1 MARHG
6 GIDGRTR
13 RDPPFP
19 TKQMAILALC
29 RISEPIAFMSIFPY
43 AYFMVESF
51 GIAKTNGEISMY
63 TGMVTSAFAFSEC
76 MSGIFWG
83 RLSDRIGR
91 KKVLLGGLFGTG
103 LSMLL
108 FGFATNLYMALFAR
122 ALGGLLNGNIGVLQ
136 TTVAELVTVE
146 KHQPRAYS
154 IMPFVW
160 CLGTI
165 IGATLGGILARPAL
179 ALPSWFQGTIFD
191 AYPFLLP
198 NLVCTAV
205 VICGLAVGILFLEET
220 HEDRKYDH
228 DRGLD
233 AGRWLLSKLGHDSS
247 DASYAQLTDKD
258 ALLLDERDPM
268 LVHPPTSTSSSPTLC
283 SSRPSLSDPP
293 PFHLEKQTT
302 AAPTVRSAFTK
313 QVCLNIVCYGIL
325 AFHTI
330 SLEQLLPILMS
341 KAEPTGDNRHL
352 PFYFQGG
359 FNFSSQTNGMLLSIQ
374 GVLQMIAQLFIFPWI
389 SKKLGSLRTFYLTI
403 AFYPF
408 LYLLAPYLALLPK
421 NMRVPGIVLLLV
433 WKVTAQ
439 SLSYPSLAIML
450 ANASPSK
457 KVLGTL
463 NGAAAASASVCRGFG
478 PTVSGAVDSV
488 GDRIGMSG
496 LAWWTCAA
504 IAAVGWMPGFFMEE
518 QRKRPGSPGMED
530 DEEVGLGMGL
540 ASSSPDS
547 DAESILTLTPD
558 ESTGSVLAK

>member
-1 MARHG
+1 MPRHG
-6 GIDGRTR
+6 RGASRTR
-13 RDPPFP
+13 TDPPFP

-51 GIAKTNGEISMY
+51 GIAKSKGEISMY

-76 MSGIFWG
+76 VSGIFWG

-108 FGFATNLYMALFAR
+108 FGFARSLPMALFAR

-136 TTVAELVTVE
+136 TTVAELVTAE

-179 ALPSWFQGTIFD
+179 ALPTWFEGTIFD
-191 AYPFLLP
+191 TYPFLLP

-205 VICGLAVGILFLEET
+205 VICGLAVGILFLHET
-220 HEDRKYDH
+220 HEDCKYDR
-228 DRGLD
+228 DRGREL
-233 AGRWLLSKLGHDSS
+233 GNWLLAKLSRKHDSS
-247 DASYAQLTDKD
+247 SYAPLCDKD
-258 ALLLDERDPM
+258 APLDEEDAAPLCPSR
-268 LVHPPTSTSSSPTLC
+268 SNCSSPTLC
-283 SSRPSLSDPP
+283 SARSSMSEPA
-293 PFHLEKQTT
+293 PFELERKLTI
-302 AAPTVRSAFTK
+302 RDAFTK
-313 QVCLNIVCYGIL
+313 QVCLSIVCYGIL

-359 FNFSSQTNGMLLSIQ
+359 FNFTSQTNGMLLSIQ
-374 GVLQMIAQLFIFPWI
+374 GVLQMVAQIFIFPWI
-389 SKKLGSLRTFYLTI
+389 SKKIGSLRTFCLTI

-421 NMRVPGIVLLLV
+421 NFRVPGIVLLLV

-439 SLSYPSLAIML
+439 SLSYPSLAIL
-450 ANASPSK
+450 LTNSSPSK

-463 NGAAAASASVCRGFG
+463 NGAAMASASVCRGFG
-478 PTVSGAVDSV
+478 PTVTGAVDSV

-496 LAWWTCAA
+496 LAWWTCAV
-504 IAAVGWMPGFFMEE
+504 IAAIGWVPGFFMEE
-518 QRKRPGSPGMED
+518 PPRKQED
-530 DEEVGLGMGL
+530 DEEVGFGME
-540 ASSSPDS
+540 SSDS
-547 DAESILTLTPD
+547 DAESIITLTPD
-558 ESTGSVLAK
+558 DTAGSVLSK